1 MTDIQRAGIIKA
13 LIRASDA
20 LHHAFQQAAAIGDLD
35 LAADLRKQS
44 MAVGARIRSVSGPIP
59 TTLREEVLS

>member
-20 LHHAFQQAAAIGDLD
+20 LHNAFQQAAAIGNLD

-44 MAVGARIRSVSGPIP
+44 MSVGAMIRTVSGPIP
-59 TTLREEVLS
+59 STLRHEVLS